1 MLKTKLYEK
10 QNGQTKNITT
20 ENKEPQKNVIL
31 QGKNN
36 PPESKHKKIKII
48 SII

>member
-1 MLKTKLYEK
+1 MRSKMGR
-10 QNGQTKNITT
+10 QKNITT
-20 ENKEPQKNVIL
+20 GNKEPQKNVIL
-31 QGKNN
+31 QGENN